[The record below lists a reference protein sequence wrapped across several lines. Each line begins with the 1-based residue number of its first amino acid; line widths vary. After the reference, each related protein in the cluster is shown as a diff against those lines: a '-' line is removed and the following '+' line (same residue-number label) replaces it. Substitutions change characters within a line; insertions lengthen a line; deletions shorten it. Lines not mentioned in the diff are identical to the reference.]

1 MKIVII
7 LMVILVPSSVSLI
20 FAIMESSKIKIG
32 KKMTDEN
39 FIVMIPSVVIM
50 IGAVAAF
57 V

>member
-32 KKMTDEN
+32 KK
-39 FIVMIPSVVIM
+39 
-50 IGAVAAF
+50 
-57 V
+57 